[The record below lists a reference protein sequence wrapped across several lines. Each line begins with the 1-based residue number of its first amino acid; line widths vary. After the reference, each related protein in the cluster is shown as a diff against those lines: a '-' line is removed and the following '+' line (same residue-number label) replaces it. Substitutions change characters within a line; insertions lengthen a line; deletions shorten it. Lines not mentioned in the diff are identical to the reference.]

1 MTESE
6 ACVAFNL
13 TAKIGSV
20 SALNAKLEC
29 GSLAAA
35 WESLPNK
42 SSRSG
47 GQVNVERE
55 YELAEKY
62 NIKIVTMVD
71 DGYPEMLKNTPG
83 RPLVLYVKGSLEALN
98 KPSVAIIGT
107 RRASE
112 YGLSQASRFGYD
124 LAKDGWSVVSG
135 LALGIDA
142 ASHRGAL
149 DADGVTVGVLGSA
162 LDRFYPEK
170 NRELAR
176 EIIEKNGAVISQFPF
191 GRGAD
196 TQTFPMRNHVVA
208 GLAGGVIAIECPH
221 KSGTLITTSIAADL
235 GRVVMAVPGRLD
247 NPLCSGCLS
256 LIRDGAILVRGSK
269 DVMLAMGATK
279 PKKEEDDLFNQPQV
293 ELKLPSVSPEEAL
306 IMNALSVDPITVD
319 EVVERTGLDISQV
332 NSLCMMLRVKDR
344 IEFLS
349 GNRVSLPR
357 RRMN

>member
-20 SALNAKLEC
+20 GALNAKLEH
-29 GSLAAA
+29 GSFVAA
-35 WESLPNK
+35 WENLPNK
-42 SSRSG
+42 SSRAG
-47 GQVNVERE
+47 GPVDVKRE

-62 NIKIVTMVD
+62 GVKIVTMID
-71 DGYPEMLKNTPG
+71 DEYPEMLKNTPG

-98 KPSVAIIGT
+98 KPSIAIIGT

-142 ASHRGAL
+142 SSHRGAL
-149 DADGVTVGVLGSA
+149 DAGGITVGVLGSA

-170 NRELAR
+170 NKELAR
-176 EIIEKNGAVISQFPF
+176 EILEKNGAVISQFPF
-191 GRGAD
+191 GRSAD

-247 NPLCSGCLS
+247 NPLCAGCLS
-256 LIRDGAILVRGSK
+256 LIRDGAVLVRGSK
-269 DVMLAMGATK
+269 DVMLAMGACVPKKAEDEFNK
-279 PKKEEDDLFNQPQV
+279 PKIEFN
-293 ELKLPSVSPEEAL
+293 LPPVSPEEAM
-306 IMNALSVDPITVD
+306 IMNVLSVDPITID
-319 EVVERTGLDISQV
+319 EVVEKTGLDISQV
-332 NSLCMMLRVKDR
+332 NSLCMILRVKDR

-357 RRMN
+357 RRIS